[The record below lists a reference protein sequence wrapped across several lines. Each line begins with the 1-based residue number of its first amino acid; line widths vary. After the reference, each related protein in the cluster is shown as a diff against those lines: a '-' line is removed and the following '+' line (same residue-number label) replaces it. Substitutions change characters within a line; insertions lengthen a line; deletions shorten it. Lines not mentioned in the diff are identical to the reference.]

1 MGVSFERIQRYLHI
15 SLHRQCSLTSY
26 SHRRRVSFI
35 QNTKRL
41 LNVVKPRRTKSN
53 IVNKRYDN
61 YTIYCINIKRITFG
75 LFYLASLAQNGVRYI
90 KYITKCKK
98 IYISKKIGT
107 FKTALNQI
115 HANLLI
121 IILRQKSYMLNI
133 VRLHYYMCGVGVNSP
148 QKKICYS
155 SIPIPV

>member
-15 SLHRQCSLTSY
+15 SLRRQCSLTSY

-53 IVNKRYDN
+53 IVNKRYVIR
-61 YTIYCINIKRITFG
+61 YTVFLYSV
-75 LFYLASLAQNGVRYI
+75 LHLAYSIQRLWRKMASAISSTSPNV
-90 KYITKCKK
+90 KK
-98 IYISKKIGT
+98 IYTSKKIGT

-133 VRLHYYMCGVGVNSP
+133 VCLHYYMCGVGVNSP